1 MADDLILAAKDLY
14 KKFADTIGV
23 WGLVAHCSHKEPT
36 FFLNSYST
44 VLIHFAREIE
54 RCQAITPDST
64 NITMSPLQR
73 DMSIK
78 KMYCLWQNNTCKIQ
92 GSAA

>member
-54 RCQAITPDST
+54 R
-64 NITMSPLQR
+64 
-73 DMSIK
+73 
-78 KMYCLWQNNTCKIQ
+78 
-92 GSAA
+92 